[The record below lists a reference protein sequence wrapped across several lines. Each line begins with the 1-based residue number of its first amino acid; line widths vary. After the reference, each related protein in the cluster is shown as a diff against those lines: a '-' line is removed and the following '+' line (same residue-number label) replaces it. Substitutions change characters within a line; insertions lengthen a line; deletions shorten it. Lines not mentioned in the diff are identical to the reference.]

1 MNLAPV
7 LDVNSNPDNPVIG
20 VRSYSSDPHIV
31 KVFGISMMKGLLSSG
46 VMATVKHFPGH
57 GDTAVDSHLG
67 LPVVDKEEKELM
79 QRELI
84 PFQRAI
90 WEGAPCIMTSHI
102 LFPKLETQRK
112 PATMSKAILAG
123 LLREKLGFE
132 GLIITDCLE
141 MSAIKTF
148 YGTARGSVE
157 AVKAGAQLLCISHTP
172 ALVMEAIEEIESA
185 VETGE
190 IAEELIDKAVA
201 NILKFKA
208 TYRIDI
214 NQLEANGIDRSKN
227 KTLVQEMIRSGI
239 TQISTEELPKLTTDT
254 VFVGSYAYRSTLA
267 SSSVDQE
274 LHFAKYMAE
283 KLHCRYIDVPVN
295 PVFEDRSRVLS
306 ELSPET
312 NIIYGLYNGHLN
324 LGQLELAK
332 EISRNGYELVA
343 ITLRNPYDLALL
355 DPKVHKI
362 AAYEYNRPVF
372 DALASLLKK
381 EFPAKGNLPVALT
394 I

>member
-1 MNLAPV
+1 
-7 LDVNSNPDNPVIG
+7 
-20 VRSYSSDPHIV
+20 
-31 KVFGISMMKGLLSSG
+31 
-46 VMATVKHFPGH
+46 
-57 GDTAVDSHLG
+57 
-67 LPVVDKEEKELM
+67 
-79 QRELI
+79 
-84 PFQRAI
+84 
-90 WEGAPCIMTSHI
+90 
-102 LFPKLETQRK
+102 
-112 PATMSKAILAG
+112 
-123 LLREKLGFE
+123 
-132 GLIITDCLE
+132 
-141 MSAIKTF
+141 
-148 YGTARGSVE
+148 
-157 AVKAGAQLLCISHTP
+157 
-172 ALVMEAIEEIESA
+172 MEAIEEIESA